1 MKRVLATLVAS
12 AAAFVHV
19 SASAEGS
26 GIAATDSAAQAGAVG
41 RGAQT
46 MDGRS
51 TWSDVVDGE
60 VRWVDLALGKLTV
73 MHGPHKG
80 SGMLPMT
87 MVVRVSDSMQLRQL
101 KAGDKI
107 QFTAERVN
115 GLLTATML
123 RTAK

>member
-12 AAAFVHV
+12 AGAFVHV
-19 SASAEGS
+19 AAGTEGS
-26 GIAATDSAAQAGAVG
+26 GIAAADRAAQAGAVG
-41 RGAQT
+41 PGAQT

-60 VRWVDLALGKLTV
+60 VRWVDLAAGKLTV

-87 MVVRVSDSMQLRQL
+87 MVVRVSDSMRLRQL

-107 QFTAERVN
+107 QFTTERVN
-115 GLLTATML
+115 GLLSATVL
-123 RTAK
+123 RPGK

>member
-12 AAAFVHV
+12 AGAFVHL
-19 SASAEGS
+19 AANAEGN
-26 GIAATDSAAQAGAVG
+26 GIAAPDRTAQAGAVG

-60 VRWVDLALGKLTV
+60 VRWVDLAAGKLTV

-87 MVVRVSDSMQLRQL
+87 MVVRVSDSMRLRQL

-115 GLLTATML
+115 GLLTATVL
-123 RTAK
+123 RPDK